1 MSPGIQE
8 SSYIINRKEENLE
21 NLNELDK
28 NKFKYYSS
36 ILMVKNK
43 SSNEEKVFLQE
54 MYLPEIEKKSILSQR
69 RQVHTVT
76 YQNRTPV
83 HLSQYYVRLLKS
95 KRWRYCIRFLHMKIH
110 LKLTKINQ

>member
-54 MYLPEIEKKSILSQR
+54 
-69 RQVHTVT
+69 V
-76 YQNRTPV
+76 
-83 HLSQYYVRLLKS
+83 
-95 KRWRYCIRFLHMKIH
+95 
-110 LKLTKINQ
+110 